1 MTEMGEGRRQEAGRP
16 GRAVRAYLR
25 RAVIVVLSAS
35 LLALVAV
42 ILLRPP
48 PAPRPS
54 GGSVILHPVT
64 PDEWSAVRA
73 RGHRVGPAKGAVEL
87 VVFNNYECPFCW
99 RFEGTL
105 AAVRAAFPDRLAV
118 LYRHYPLSIHEPTAY
133 EKARLAECAAA
144 VGRFTGLHGF
154 LYGLDLENAD
164 AVRSAMQEA
173 GVDNPAF
180 LACAGDT
187 TRVPAIEEDLALIR
201 EIGTRR
207 TPSLFLQGH
216 LLSRAPD
223 STRLHE
229 LVEEMLEGG
238 S

>member
-1 MTEMGEGRRQEAGRP
+1 MAEMGDGRHQEDGRP
-16 GRAVRAYLR
+16 GRAIRVYLR
-25 RAVIVVLSAS
+25 RALIVVLSAS

-54 GGSVILHPVT
+54 GGNVILHPLT
-64 PDEWSAVRA
+64 PDEWNAVRA
-73 RGHRVGPAKGAVEL
+73 RGHWVGPATGAVEL
-87 VVFNNYECPFCW
+87 VVFNDYECPFCW

-105 AAVRAAFPDRLAV
+105 AAVRAAFPNRLAV
-118 LYRHYPLSIHEPTAY
+118 LYRHYPLSIHEPAAY
-133 EKARLAECAAA
+133 EKARLAECAAG
-144 VGRFTGLHGF
+144 VGRFADLHGF
-154 LYGLDLENAD
+154 LYGLDLENPD
-164 AVRSAMQEA
+164 AVRSAVQEA
-173 GVDNPAF
+173 GIDDPAF

-187 TRVPAIEEDLALIR
+187 ARVPAIEEDLALIR

-229 LVEEMLEGG
+229 LVGEMLEGG